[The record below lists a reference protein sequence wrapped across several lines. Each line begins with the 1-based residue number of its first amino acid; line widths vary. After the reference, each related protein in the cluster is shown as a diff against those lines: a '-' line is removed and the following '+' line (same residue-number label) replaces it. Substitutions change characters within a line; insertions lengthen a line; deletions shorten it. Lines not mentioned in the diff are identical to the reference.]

1 METPAGLFALG
12 ALQMEIVKGKK
23 GMWEKILESFACG
36 AKSWIQALPQK
47 LI

>member
-36 AKSWIQALPQK
+36 ASLASEIDLSPYG
-47 LI
+47 